1 MTAKTARLSPAGLP
15 STARYEFE
23 KELGSGGMGV
33 VYQALDRRTGER
45 VAVKVLRFRP
55 DQNPTLFRRI
65 EREFRSATAL
75 EHPNI
80 VRALAFESD
89 AQSGFMVFELVNGGS
104 LADRLDQHGRV
115 AEADAVKIITQVCQA
130 LHYAHSCG
138 VIHRDVKPDNILLL
152 ADGRV
157 KLTDFGLAKEM
168 DADEELTRQATGL
181 GTPNYMAPE
190 QFSDAKSAGVR
201 CDVYSLAATLY
212 HLLTG
217 RLPFDAKTDLAIL
230 TKKQRGSDTSP
241 RKIVPGVSERVDIA
255 VRLALHPDPNQRP
268 ATIMAFFKLLTARSR
283 FGRAGSGEIK
293 LTAAG
298 PDDRR
303 TAARHLLKVGTIGT
317 IDSAVHG
324 GAEEVWPLV
333 VRDVSETGIGVTLA
347 RRFEVGTELAVE
359 LQLGPDVS
367 KRFPARVVRVQP
379 DRGGYWVHG
388 CLFDAPLAD
397 NEVAGLLQF
406 A

>member
-1 MTAKTARLSPAGLP
+1 MKTKSARLIPAGTP

-33 VYQALDRRTGER
+33 VYQALDRRTGDR

-80 VRALAFESD
+80 VRALGMESD
-89 AQSGFMVFELVNGGS
+89 AQSGFLVYELVNGGS
-104 LADRLDQHGRV
+104 LADRLEQHGRL
-115 AEADAVKIITQVCQA
+115 AEADAVKIITQVAQA
-130 LHYAHSCG
+130 LHYAHACG
-138 VIHRDVKPDNILLL
+138 VIHRDVKPDNVLLL
-152 ADGRV
+152 PDGRV
-157 KLTDFGLAKEM
+157 KLTDFGLAKEVE
-168 DADEELTRQATGL
+168 AEEELTRQACGL

-190 QFSDAKSAGVR
+190 QFTDAKSAGVR

-217 RLPFDAKTDLAIL
+217 RLPFDGKTDLAIL
-230 TKKQRGSDTSP
+230 TKKQRGADTSP
-241 RKIVPGVSERVDIA
+241 RKVVPGISERVDIA

-268 ATIMAFFKLLTARSR
+268 ATIMAFFKLLAARSR
-283 FGRAGSGEIK
+283 FGRGNEVRLA
-293 LTAAG
+293 AAG

-303 TAARHLLKVGTIGT
+303 TSARHMLKVGTVGAIE
-317 IDSAVHG
+317 SALHG

-333 VRDVSETGIGVTLA
+333 VRDVSVSGIGLTLA
-347 RRFEVGTELAVE
+347 RRFEAGTELAVE
-359 LQLGPDVS
+359 LQTGPEGS
-367 KRFPARVVRVQP
+367 KRFPVRVVRVQP

-388 CLFDAPLAD
+388 CTFDPPLAEG
-397 NEVAGLLQF
+397 EVAALLQF

>member
-1 MTAKTARLSPAGLP
+1 MKTKTTRPTPA
-15 STARYEFE
+15 TARYEFE

-33 VYQALDRRTGER
+33 VYQALDRRTGDR

-80 VRALAFESD
+80 VRALDMESD
-89 AQSGFMVFELVNGGS
+89 ARSGFLVYELVNGGS

-115 AEADAVKIITQVCQA
+115 AEADAVKVTTQVAQA

-138 VIHRDVKPDNILLL
+138 VIHRDVKPDNVLLL
-152 ADGRV
+152 PDGRV
-157 KLTDFGLAKEM
+157 KLTDFGLAKEVE
-168 DADEELTRQATGL
+168 AEEELTRQASGL

-190 QFSDAKSAGVR
+190 QFTDAKSAGVR

-217 RLPFDAKTDLAIL
+217 RLPFDGKTDLAIL
-230 TKKQRGSDTSP
+230 TKKQRGTDTSP
-241 RKIVPGVSERVDIA
+241 RQVVPEISERVDVA
-255 VRLALHPDPNQRP
+255 VRLALHPDPGQRP
-268 ATIMAFFKLLTARSR
+268 ATILAFFKLLTARSR
-283 FGRAGSGEIK
+283 FGRGGEVRF
-293 LTAAG
+293 APAG

-303 TAARHLLKVGTIGT
+303 ASARHLLKVGTVGAVE
-317 IDSAVHG
+317 SALHG
-324 GAEEVWPLV
+324 GAEEAWPLV
-333 VRDVSETGIGVTLA
+333 VHDVSATGVGLTLA
-347 RRFEVGTELAVE
+347 RRFEAGTELAVE
-359 LQLGPDVS
+359 LQTGPEAA
-367 KRFPARVVRVQP
+367 KRFPVRVVRVQP

-388 CLFDAPLAD
+388 CTFGAPLAEA
-397 NEVAGLLQF
+397 EVAALLQF